1 MQTYT
6 CVHVHVHIC
15 THIHAYIPTYI
26 HTYRVMDHDQYSAHD
41 AIGRVCI
48 IYMCVC
54 VFELAS
60 TSIHVHTTSPIT
72 YPHSTSIH
80 TIISYP

>member
-54 VFELAS
+54 VCLN
-60 TSIHVHTTSPIT
+60 
-72 YPHSTSIH
+72 
-80 TIISYP
+80 